1 MEERYMELLRDKMFF
16 IPSSIFRNMGRL
28 GITGDEV
35 VVLIFIINMGP
46 RVLYDP
52 EMIAEGTGINRIRV
66 LEVING
72 LISKNIL
79 AIVVEKNGSS
89 KKMEEFIST
98 DLFYEKMRAILLG
111 GPHRANVKREEETDL
126 FSMFE
131 QEFGRTLSPMEYEII
146 KGWVSD
152 NTPVDLVREA
162 LREATYNGVSN
173 LRYIEK
179 IVLDWKKRGYKSL
192 RDIERARER
201 YKKKKTSSSEVFD
214 YNWLD
219 DE

>member
-16 IPSSIFRNMGRL
+16 IPSSVFRNMGKL

-35 VVLIFIINMGP
+35 LVLIFIINMGP

-52 EMIAEGTGINRIRV
+52 EMISKGTGINRIRV

-72 LISKNIL
+72 LISKGIL
-79 AIVVEKNGSS
+79 AIVVKKNGSS

-98 DLFYEKMRAILLG
+98 DLFYEKMRGVLLG
-111 GPHRANVKREEETDL
+111 GTNRANGKKEEQTDL

-131 QEFGRTLSPMEYEII
+131 KEFGRTLSSMEYEII
-146 KGWVSD
+146 RGWVSD
-152 NTPVDLVREA
+152 DMPSDLVREA

-179 IVLDWKKRGYKSL
+179 IILDWKKRGFKSVK
-192 RDIERARER
+192 DIERARER
-201 YKKKKTSSSEVFD
+201 YKKKNGNGDVFD

>member
-16 IPSSIFRNMGRL
+16 IPSSVFRNMGKL

-35 VVLIFIINMGP
+35 LVLIFIINMGP

-52 EMIAEGTGINRIRV
+52 EMISKGTGINRIRV

-72 LISKNIL
+72 LISKGIL
-79 AIVVEKNGSS
+79 AIVVKKNGSS

-98 DLFYEKMRAILLG
+98 DLFYEKMRGVLLG
-111 GPHRANVKREEETDL
+111 GTNRANVKREEQTDL

-131 QEFGRTLSPMEYEII
+131 KEFGRTLSSMEYEII
-146 KGWVSD
+146 RGWVSD
-152 NTPVDLVREA
+152 DMPSDLVREA

-179 IVLDWKKRGYKSL
+179 IILDWKKRGYKNVK
-192 RDIERARER
+192 DIERARER
-201 YKKKKTSSSEVFD
+201 YKKKNGNGDVFD

>member
-1 MEERYMELLRDKMFF
+1 MELLRDKMFF
-16 IPSSIFRNMGRL
+16 IPSSVFRNMGKL

-52 EMIAEGTGINRIRV
+52 EMISKGTGINRIRV

-72 LISKNIL
+72 LISKGIL
-79 AIVVEKNGSS
+79 TIVVKKNGSS

-98 DLFYEKMRAILLG
+98 DLFYEKMRGVLLG
-111 GPHRANVKREEETDL
+111 GTNRANGKREEQTDL

-131 QEFGRTLSPMEYEII
+131 KEFGRTLSSMEYEII
-146 KGWVSD
+146 RGWVSD
-152 NTPVDLVREA
+152 DMPSDLVREA

-179 IVLDWKKRGYKSL
+179 IILDWKKRGYKSVK
-192 RDIERARER
+192 DIERARER
-201 YKKKKTSSSEVFD
+201 YKKKNGNGDVFD

>member
-16 IPSSIFRNMGRL
+16 IPSSVFRNMGKL

-52 EMIAEGTGINRIRV
+52 EMISKGTGINRIRV

-72 LISKNIL
+72 LISKGIL
-79 AIVVEKNGSS
+79 AIVVKKNGSS

-98 DLFYEKMRAILLG
+98 DLFYEKMRGVLLG
-111 GPHRANVKREEETDL
+111 GTNRANGKKEEQTDL

-131 QEFGRTLSPMEYEII
+131 KEFGRTLSSMEYEII
-146 KGWVSD
+146 RGWVSD
-152 NTPVDLVREA
+152 DMPSDLVREA

-179 IVLDWKKRGYKSL
+179 IILDWKKRGYKSVK
-192 RDIERARER
+192 DIERARER
-201 YKKKKTSSSEVFD
+201 YKKKNGNGDVFD

>member
-1 MEERYMELLRDKMFF
+1 MELLRDKMFF
-16 IPSSIFRNMGRL
+16 IPSSIFRNMGKL

-35 VVLIFIINMGP
+35 VVLIFIINMGS

-72 LISKNIL
+72 LISKSIL

-111 GPHRANVKREEETDL
+111 GPNRANVKKEEEMDL

-152 NTPVDLVREA
+152 NTPRDLVREA

-192 RDIERARER
+192 QDIDRARER
-201 YKKKKTSSSEVFD
+201 YKKKKNSSSEVFD

>member
-16 IPSSIFRNMGRL
+16 IPSSVFRNMGKL

-52 EMIAEGTGINRIRV
+52 EMISKGTGINRIRV

-72 LISKNIL
+72 LISKGIL
-79 AIVVEKNGSS
+79 TIVVKKNGSS

-98 DLFYEKMRAILLG
+98 DLFYEKMRGVLLG
-111 GPHRANVKREEETDL
+111 GTNRANGKREEQTDL

-131 QEFGRTLSPMEYEII
+131 KEFGRTLSSMEYEII
-146 KGWVSD
+146 RGWVSD
-152 NTPVDLVREA
+152 DMPSDLVREA

-179 IVLDWKKRGYKSL
+179 IILDWKKRGYKSVK
-192 RDIERARER
+192 DIERARER
-201 YKKKKTSSSEVFD
+201 YKKKNGNGDVFD

>member
-16 IPSSIFRNMGRL
+16 IPSSVFRNMGKL

-35 VVLIFIINMGP
+35 LVLIFIINMGP

-52 EMIAEGTGINRIRV
+52 EMISKGTGINRIRV

-72 LISKNIL
+72 LISKGIL
-79 AIVVEKNGSS
+79 AIVVKKNGSS

-98 DLFYEKMRAILLG
+98 DLFYEKMRGVLLG
-111 GPHRANVKREEETDL
+111 GTNRANGKREEQTDL

-131 QEFGRTLSPMEYEII
+131 KEFGRTLSSMEYEII
-146 KGWVSD
+146 RGWVSD
-152 NTPVDLVREA
+152 DMPSDLVREA

-179 IVLDWKKRGYKSL
+179 IILDWKKRGFKSVK
-192 RDIERARER
+192 DIERARER
-201 YKKKKTSSSEVFD
+201 YKKKNGNGDVFD

>member
-1 MEERYMELLRDKMFF
+1 MELLRDKMFF
-16 IPSSIFRNMGRL
+16 IPSSVFRNMGKL

-52 EMIAEGTGINRIRV
+52 EMISKGTGINRIRV

-72 LISKNIL
+72 LISKGIL
-79 AIVVEKNGSS
+79 AIVVKKNGSS

-98 DLFYEKMRAILLG
+98 DLFYEKMRGILLG
-111 GPHRANVKREEETDL
+111 GTNRANGKREEQTDL

-131 QEFGRTLSPMEYEII
+131 KEFGRTLSSMEYEII
-146 KGWVSD
+146 RGWVSD
-152 NTPVDLVREA
+152 DMPSDLVREA

-179 IVLDWKKRGYKSL
+179 IILDWKKRGYKSVK
-192 RDIERARER
+192 DIERARER
-201 YKKKKTSSSEVFD
+201 YKKKNGNGDVFD

>member
-16 IPSSIFRNMGRL
+16 IPSSVFRNMGKL

-35 VVLIFIINMGP
+35 LVLIFIINMGP

-52 EMIAEGTGINRIRV
+52 EMISKGTGINRIRV

-72 LISKNIL
+72 LISKGIL
-79 AIVVEKNGSS
+79 AIVVKKNGSS

-98 DLFYEKMRAILLG
+98 DLFYEKMRGVLLG
-111 GPHRANVKREEETDL
+111 GTNRANGKREEQTDL

-131 QEFGRTLSPMEYEII
+131 KEFGRTLSSMEYEII
-146 KGWVSD
+146 RGLVSD
-152 NTPVDLVREA
+152 DMPSDLVREA

-179 IVLDWKKRGYKSL
+179 IILDWKKRGYKSVK
-192 RDIERARER
+192 DIERARER
-201 YKKKKTSSSEVFD
+201 YKKKNGNGDVFD

>member
-1 MEERYMELLRDKMFF
+1 MELLRDKMFF
-16 IPSSIFRNMGRL
+16 IPSSVFRNMGKL

-35 VVLIFIINMGP
+35 LVLIFIINMGP

-52 EMIAEGTGINRIRV
+52 EMISKGTGINRIRV

-72 LISKNIL
+72 LISKGIL
-79 AIVVEKNGSS
+79 AIVVKKNGSS

-98 DLFYEKMRAILLG
+98 DLFYEKMRGVLLG
-111 GPHRANVKREEETDL
+111 GTNRANGKREEQTDL

-131 QEFGRTLSPMEYEII
+131 KEFGRTLSSMEYEII
-146 KGWVSD
+146 RGWVNDDMPS
-152 NTPVDLVREA
+152 DLVREA

-179 IVLDWKKRGYKSL
+179 IILDWKKRGYKSVK
-192 RDIERARER
+192 DIERARER
-201 YKKKKTSSSEVFD
+201 YKKKNGNGDVFD

>member
-1 MEERYMELLRDKMFF
+1 MELLRDKMFF
-16 IPSSIFRNMGRL
+16 IPSSVFRNMGKL

-35 VVLIFIINMGP
+35 LVLIFIINMGP

-52 EMIAEGTGINRIRV
+52 EMISKGTGINRIRV

-72 LISKNIL
+72 LISKGIL
-79 AIVVEKNGSS
+79 AIVVKKNGSS

-98 DLFYEKMRAILLG
+98 DLFYEKMRGVLLG
-111 GPHRANVKREEETDL
+111 GTNRANGKREEQTDL

-131 QEFGRTLSPMEYEII
+131 KEFGRTLSSMEYEII
-146 KGWVSD
+146 RGWVSD
-152 NTPVDLVREA
+152 DMPSDLIREA

-179 IVLDWKKRGYKSL
+179 IILDWKKRGYKSVK
-192 RDIERARER
+192 DIERARER
-201 YKKKKTSSSEVFD
+201 YKKKNGNGDVFD

>member
-16 IPSSIFRNMGRL
+16 IPSSVFRNMGKL

-35 VVLIFIINMGP
+35 LVLIFIINMGP

-52 EMIAEGTGINRIRV
+52 EMISKGTGINRIRV

-72 LISKNIL
+72 LISKGIL
-79 AIVVEKNGSS
+79 AIVVKKNGSS

-98 DLFYEKMRAILLG
+98 DLFYEKMRGVLLG
-111 GPHRANVKREEETDL
+111 GTNRANGKREEQTDL

-131 QEFGRTLSPMEYEII
+131 KEFGRTLSSMEYEII
-146 KGWVSD
+146 RGWVSD
-152 NTPVDLVREA
+152 DMPSDLVREA

-179 IVLDWKKRGYKSL
+179 IILDWKKRGYKSIK
-192 RDIERARER
+192 DIERARER
-201 YKKKKTSSSEVFD
+201 YKKKNGNGDVFD

>member
-16 IPSSIFRNMGRL
+16 IPSSVFRNMGKL

-52 EMIAEGTGINRIRV
+52 EMISKGTGINRIRV

-72 LISKNIL
+72 LISKGIL
-79 AIVVEKNGSS
+79 AIVVKKNGSS

-98 DLFYEKMRAILLG
+98 DLFYEKMRGVLLG
-111 GPHRANVKREEETDL
+111 GTNRANGKREEQTDL

-131 QEFGRTLSPMEYEII
+131 KEFGRTLSSMEYEII
-146 KGWVSD
+146 RGWVSD
-152 NTPVDLVREA
+152 DMPSDLVREA

-179 IVLDWKKRGYKSL
+179 IILDWKKRGYNSVK
-192 RDIERARER
+192 DIERARER
-201 YKKKKTSSSEVFD
+201 YKKKNGNGDVFD

>member
-16 IPSSIFRNMGRL
+16 IPSSVFRNMGKL
-28 GITGDEV
+28 DITGDEV

-52 EMIAEGTGINRIRV
+52 EMISKGTGINRIRV

-72 LISKNIL
+72 LISKGIL
-79 AIVVEKNGSS
+79 AIVVKKNGSS

-98 DLFYEKMRAILLG
+98 DLFYEKMRGVLLG
-111 GPHRANVKREEETDL
+111 GTNRANGKREEQTDL

-131 QEFGRTLSPMEYEII
+131 KEFGRTLSSMEYEII
-146 KGWVSD
+146 RGWVSD
-152 NTPVDLVREA
+152 DMPSDLVREA

-179 IVLDWKKRGYKSL
+179 IILDWKKRGYKSVK
-192 RDIERARER
+192 DIERARER
-201 YKKKKTSSSEVFD
+201 YKKKNGNGDVFD

>member
-16 IPSSIFRNMGRL
+16 IPSSVFRNMGKL

-35 VVLIFIINMGP
+35 LVLIFIINMGP

-52 EMIAEGTGINRIRV
+52 EMISKGTGINRIRV

-72 LISKNIL
+72 LISKGIL
-79 AIVVEKNGSS
+79 AIVVKKNGSS

-98 DLFYEKMRAILLG
+98 DLFYEKMRGVLLG
-111 GPHRANVKREEETDL
+111 GTNRANGKREEQTDL

-131 QEFGRTLSPMEYEII
+131 KEFGRTLSSMEYEII
-146 KGWVSD
+146 RGWMSD
-152 NTPVDLVREA
+152 DMPSDLVREA

-179 IVLDWKKRGYKSL
+179 IILDWKKRGYKSVK
-192 RDIERARER
+192 DIERARER
-201 YKKKKTSSSEVFD
+201 YKKKNGNGDVFD

>member
-1 MEERYMELLRDKMFF
+1 MELLRDKMFF
-16 IPSSIFRNMGRL
+16 IPSSVFRNMGKL

-35 VVLIFIINMGP
+35 LVLIFIINMGP

-52 EMIAEGTGINRIRV
+52 EMISKGTGINRIRV

-72 LISKNIL
+72 LISKGIL
-79 AIVVEKNGSS
+79 AIVVKKNGSS

-98 DLFYEKMRAILLG
+98 DLFYEKMRSVLLG
-111 GPHRANVKREEETDL
+111 GTNRANGKREEQTDL

-131 QEFGRTLSPMEYEII
+131 KEFGRTLSSMEYEII
-146 KGWVSD
+146 RGWVSD
-152 NTPVDLVREA
+152 DMPSDLVREA

-179 IVLDWKKRGYKSL
+179 IILDWKKRGYKSVK
-192 RDIERARER
+192 DIERARER
-201 YKKKKTSSSEVFD
+201 YKKKNGNGDVFD

>member
-1 MEERYMELLRDKMFF
+1 MELLRDKMFF
-16 IPSSIFRNMGRL
+16 IPSSVFRNMGKL

-52 EMIAEGTGINRIRV
+52 EMISKGTGINRIRV

-72 LISKNIL
+72 LISKGIL
-79 AIVVEKNGSS
+79 AIVVKKNGSS

-98 DLFYEKMRAILLG
+98 DLFYEKMRGVLLG
-111 GPHRANVKREEETDL
+111 GTNRANGKREEQTDL

-131 QEFGRTLSPMEYEII
+131 KEFGRTLSSMEYEII
-146 KGWVSD
+146 RGWVSD
-152 NTPVDLVREA
+152 DMPSDLVREA

-179 IVLDWKKRGYKSL
+179 IILDWKKRGYKSVK
-192 RDIERARER
+192 DIERARER
-201 YKKKKTSSSEVFD
+201 YKKKNGNGDVFD

>member
-16 IPSSIFRNMGRL
+16 IPSSVFRNMGKL

-35 VVLIFIINMGP
+35 LVLIFIINMGP

-52 EMIAEGTGINRIRV
+52 EMISKGTGINRIRV

-72 LISKNIL
+72 LISKGIL
-79 AIVVEKNGSS
+79 AIVVKKNGSS

-98 DLFYEKMRAILLG
+98 DLFYEKMRGVLLG
-111 GPHRANVKREEETDL
+111 GTNRANGKKEEQTDL

-131 QEFGRTLSPMEYEII
+131 KEFGRTLSSMEYEII
-146 KGWVSD
+146 RGWVSD
-152 NTPVDLVREA
+152 DMPSDLVREA

-179 IVLDWKKRGYKSL
+179 IIFDWKKRGYKSVK
-192 RDIERARER
+192 DIERARER
-201 YKKKKTSSSEVFD
+201 YKKKNGNGDVFD

>member
-1 MEERYMELLRDKMFF
+1 MELLRDKMFF
-16 IPSSIFRNMGRL
+16 IPSSVFRNMGKL
-28 GITGDEV
+28 DITGDEV

-52 EMIAEGTGINRIRV
+52 EMISKGTGINRIRV

-72 LISKNIL
+72 LISKGIL
-79 AIVVEKNGSS
+79 AIVVKKNGSS

-98 DLFYEKMRAILLG
+98 DLFYEKMRGVLLG
-111 GPHRANVKREEETDL
+111 GTNRANGKKEEQTDL
-126 FSMFE
+126 FAMFE
-131 QEFGRTLSPMEYEII
+131 KELGRTLSSMEYEII
-146 KGWVSD
+146 RGWVSD
-152 NTPVDLVREA
+152 DMPSDLVREA

-179 IVLDWKKRGYKSL
+179 IILDWKKRGYKSVK
-192 RDIERARER
+192 DIERARER
-201 YKKKKTSSSEVFD
+201 YKKKNGNGDVFD

>member
-16 IPSSIFRNMGRL
+16 IPSSVFRNMGKL

-35 VVLIFIINMGP
+35 LVLIFIINMGP

-52 EMIAEGTGINRIRV
+52 EMISKGTGINRIRV

-72 LISKNIL
+72 LISKGIL
-79 AIVVEKNGSS
+79 AIVVKKNGSS

-98 DLFYEKMRAILLG
+98 DLFYEKMRGVLLVG
-111 GPHRANVKREEETDL
+111 TNRANVKREEQTDL

-131 QEFGRTLSPMEYEII
+131 KEFGRTLSSMEYEII
-146 KGWVSD
+146 RGWVSD
-152 NTPVDLVREA
+152 DMPSDLVREA

-179 IVLDWKKRGYKSL
+179 IILDWKKRGYKSVK
-192 RDIERARER
+192 DIERARER
-201 YKKKKTSSSEVFD
+201 YKKKNGNGDVFD

>member
-16 IPSSIFRNMGRL
+16 IPSSVFRNMGKL

-35 VVLIFIINMGP
+35 LVLIFIINMGP

-52 EMIAEGTGINRIRV
+52 EMISKGTGINRIRV

-72 LISKNIL
+72 LISKGIL
-79 AIVVEKNGSS
+79 AIVVKKNGSS

-98 DLFYEKMRAILLG
+98 DLFYEKMRSVLLG
-111 GPHRANVKREEETDL
+111 GTNRANGKREEQTDL

-131 QEFGRTLSPMEYEII
+131 KEFGRTLSSMEYEII
-146 KGWVSD
+146 RGWVSD
-152 NTPVDLVREA
+152 DMPSDLVREA

-179 IVLDWKKRGYKSL
+179 IILDWKKRGYKSVK
-192 RDIERARER
+192 DIERARER
-201 YKKKKTSSSEVFD
+201 YKKKNGNGDVFD

>member
-16 IPSSIFRNMGRL
+16 IPSSVFRNMGKL

-35 VVLIFIINMGP
+35 LVLIFIINMGP

-52 EMIAEGTGINRIRV
+52 EMISKGTGINRIRV

-72 LISKNIL
+72 LISKGIL
-79 AIVVEKNGSS
+79 AIVVKKNGSS

-98 DLFYEKMRAILLG
+98 DLFYEKMRGVLLG
-111 GPHRANVKREEETDL
+111 GTNRANGKKEEQTDL

-131 QEFGRTLSPMEYEII
+131 KEFGRTLSSMEYEII
-146 KGWVSD
+146 RGWVSD
-152 NTPVDLVREA
+152 DMPSDLVREA

-179 IVLDWKKRGYKSL
+179 IILDWKKRGYKSVK
-192 RDIERARER
+192 DIERARER
-201 YKKKKTSSSEVFD
+201 YKKKNGNGDVFD

>member
-1 MEERYMELLRDKMFF
+1 MELLRDKMFF
-16 IPSSIFRNMGRL
+16 IPSSVFRNMGKL

-52 EMIAEGTGINRIRV
+52 EMISKGTGINRIRV

-72 LISKNIL
+72 LISKGIL
-79 AIVVEKNGSS
+79 AIVVKKNGSS

-98 DLFYEKMRAILLG
+98 DLFYEKMRSVLLG
-111 GPHRANVKREEETDL
+111 GTNRANVKREEQTDL

-131 QEFGRTLSPMEYEII
+131 KEFGRTLSSMEYEII
-146 KGWVSD
+146 RGWVSD
-152 NTPVDLVREA
+152 DMPSDLVREA

-179 IVLDWKKRGYKSL
+179 IILDWKKRGYKSVK
-192 RDIERARER
+192 DIERARER
-201 YKKKKTSSSEVFD
+201 YKKKNGNGDVFD

>member
-16 IPSSIFRNMGRL
+16 IPSSVFRNMGRL

-52 EMIAEGTGINRIRV
+52 EMISKGTGINRIRV

-72 LISKNIL
+72 LISKGIL
-79 AIVVEKNGSS
+79 AIVVKKNGSS

-98 DLFYEKMRAILLG
+98 DLFYEKMRGVLLG
-111 GPHRANVKREEETDL
+111 GTNRANGKREEQTDL

-131 QEFGRTLSPMEYEII
+131 KEFGRTLSSMEYEII
-146 KGWVSD
+146 RGWVSD
-152 NTPVDLVREA
+152 DMPSDLVREA

-179 IVLDWKKRGYKSL
+179 IILDWKKKGYKSVK
-192 RDIERARER
+192 DIERARER
-201 YKKKKTSSSEVFD
+201 YKKKNGNGDVFD

>member
-16 IPSSIFRNMGRL
+16 IPSSVFRNMGKL

-35 VVLIFIINMGP
+35 LVLIFIINMGP

-52 EMIAEGTGINRIRV
+52 EMISKGTGINRIRV

-72 LISKNIL
+72 LISKGIL
-79 AIVVEKNGSS
+79 AIVVKKNGSS

-98 DLFYEKMRAILLG
+98 DLFYEKMRGVLLG
-111 GPHRANVKREEETDL
+111 GTNRANVKMEEQTDL

-131 QEFGRTLSPMEYEII
+131 KEFGRTLSSMEYEII
-146 KGWVSD
+146 RGWVSD
-152 NTPVDLVREA
+152 DMPSDLVREA

-179 IVLDWKKRGYKSL
+179 IILDWKKRGYKSVK
-192 RDIERARER
+192 DIERARER
-201 YKKKKTSSSEVFD
+201 YKKKNGNGDVFD

>member
-1 MEERYMELLRDKMFF
+1 MFF
-16 IPSSIFRNMGRL
+16 IPSSVFRNMGKL

-35 VVLIFIINMGP
+35 LVLIFIINMGP

-52 EMIAEGTGINRIRV
+52 EMISKGTGINRIRV

-72 LISKNIL
+72 LISKGIL
-79 AIVVEKNGSS
+79 AIVVKKNGSS

-98 DLFYEKMRAILLG
+98 DLFYEKMRSVLLG
-111 GPHRANVKREEETDL
+111 GTNRANGKREEQTDL

-131 QEFGRTLSPMEYEII
+131 KEFGRTLSSMEYEII
-146 KGWVSD
+146 RGWVSD
-152 NTPVDLVREA
+152 DMPSDLVREA

-179 IVLDWKKRGYKSL
+179 IILDWKKRGYKSVK
-192 RDIERARER
+192 DIERARER
-201 YKKKKTSSSEVFD
+201 YKKKNGNGDVFD

>member
-1 MEERYMELLRDKMFF
+1 MELLRDKMFF
-16 IPSSIFRNMGRL
+16 IPSSVFRNMGKL
-28 GITGDEV
+28 GITGDEG

-52 EMIAEGTGINRIRV
+52 EMISKGTGINRIRV

-72 LISKNIL
+72 LISKGIL
-79 AIVVEKNGSS
+79 AIVVKKNGSS

-98 DLFYEKMRAILLG
+98 DLFYEKMRGVLLG
-111 GPHRANVKREEETDL
+111 GTNRANGKREEQTDL

-131 QEFGRTLSPMEYEII
+131 KEFGRTLSSMEYEII
-146 KGWVSD
+146 RGWVSD
-152 NTPVDLVREA
+152 DMPSDLVREA

-179 IVLDWKKRGYKSL
+179 IILDWKKRGYKSVK
-192 RDIERARER
+192 DIERARER
-201 YKKKKTSSSEVFD
+201 YKKKNGNGDVFD

>member
-1 MEERYMELLRDKMFF
+1 MELLRDKMFF
-16 IPSSIFRNMGRL
+16 IPSSVFRNMGKL

-35 VVLIFIINMGP
+35 LVLIFIINMGP

-52 EMIAEGTGINRIRV
+52 EMISKGTGINRIRV

-72 LISKNIL
+72 LISKGIL
-79 AIVVEKNGSS
+79 AIVVKKNGSS

-98 DLFYEKMRAILLG
+98 DLFYEKMRGVLLG
-111 GPHRANVKREEETDL
+111 GTNRANGKREEQTDL

-131 QEFGRTLSPMEYEII
+131 KEFGRTLSSMEYEII
-146 KGWVSD
+146 RGWVSD
-152 NTPVDLVREA
+152 DMPSDLVREA

-179 IVLDWKKRGYKSL
+179 IILDWKKRGYKSVK
-192 RDIERARER
+192 DIERSRER
-201 YKKKKTSSSEVFD
+201 YKKKNGKGDVFD

>member
-1 MEERYMELLRDKMFF
+1 MELLRDKMFF
-16 IPSSIFRNMGRL
+16 IPSSVFRNMGKL

-35 VVLIFIINMGP
+35 VVLIFIINMDP

-52 EMIAEGTGINRIRV
+52 EMISKGTGINRIRV

-72 LISKNIL
+72 LISKGIL
-79 AIVVEKNGSS
+79 AIVVKKNGSS

-98 DLFYEKMRAILLG
+98 DLFYEKMRGVLLG
-111 GPHRANVKREEETDL
+111 GTNRANVKREEQTDL

-131 QEFGRTLSPMEYEII
+131 KEFGRTLSSMEYEII
-146 KGWVSD
+146 RGWVSD
-152 NTPVDLVREA
+152 DMPSDLVREA

-179 IVLDWKKRGYKSL
+179 IILDWKKRGYKSVK
-192 RDIERARER
+192 DIERARER
-201 YKKKKTSSSEVFD
+201 YKKKNGNGDVFD

>member
-1 MEERYMELLRDKMFF
+1 MELLRDKMFF
-16 IPSSIFRNMGRL
+16 IPSSVFRNMGKV

-52 EMIAEGTGINRIRV
+52 EMISKGTGINRIRV

-72 LISKNIL
+72 LISKGIL
-79 AIVVEKNGSS
+79 AIVVKKNGSS

-98 DLFYEKMRAILLG
+98 DLFYEKMRGVLLG
-111 GPHRANVKREEETDL
+111 GTNRANVKREEQTDL

-131 QEFGRTLSPMEYEII
+131 KEFGRTLSSMEYEII
-146 KGWVSD
+146 RGWVSD
-152 NTPVDLVREA
+152 DMPSDLVREA

-179 IVLDWKKRGYKSL
+179 IILDWKKRGYKSVK
-192 RDIERARER
+192 DIERARER
-201 YKKKKTSSSEVFD
+201 YKKKNGNGDVFD

>member
-16 IPSSIFRNMGRL
+16 IPSSVFRNMGKL

-52 EMIAEGTGINRIRV
+52 EMISKGTGNNRIRV

-72 LISKNIL
+72 LISKGIL
-79 AIVVEKNGSS
+79 AIVVKKNGSS

-98 DLFYEKMRAILLG
+98 DLFYEKMRGVLLG
-111 GPHRANVKREEETDL
+111 GTNRANGKREEQTDL

-131 QEFGRTLSPMEYEII
+131 KEFGRTLSSMEYEII
-146 KGWVSD
+146 RGWVSD
-152 NTPVDLVREA
+152 DMPSDLVREA

-179 IVLDWKKRGYKSL
+179 IILDWKKRGYKSVK
-192 RDIERARER
+192 DIERARER
-201 YKKKKTSSSEVFD
+201 YKKKNGNGDVFD

>member
-16 IPSSIFRNMGRL
+16 IPSSVFRNMGKL

-35 VVLIFIINMGP
+35 LVLIFIINMGP

-52 EMIAEGTGINRIRV
+52 EMISKGTGINRIRV

-72 LISKNIL
+72 LISKGIL
-79 AIVVEKNGSS
+79 AIVVKKNGSS

-98 DLFYEKMRAILLG
+98 DLFYEKMRGVLLG
-111 GPHRANVKREEETDL
+111 GTNRANGKREEQMDL

-131 QEFGRTLSPMEYEII
+131 KEFGRTLSSMEYEII
-146 KGWVSD
+146 RGWVSD
-152 NTPVDLVREA
+152 DMPSDLVREA

-179 IVLDWKKRGYKSL
+179 IILDWKKRGYKSVK
-192 RDIERARER
+192 DIERARER
-201 YKKKKTSSSEVFD
+201 YKKKNGNGDVFD

>member
-16 IPSSIFRNMGRL
+16 IPSSVFRNMGKL

-52 EMIAEGTGINRIRV
+52 EMISKGTGINRIRV

-72 LISKNIL
+72 LISKGIL
-79 AIVVEKNGSS
+79 AIVVKKNGSS

-98 DLFYEKMRAILLG
+98 DLFYEKMRGVLLG
-111 GPHRANVKREEETDL
+111 GTNRANGKREEQTDF

-131 QEFGRTLSPMEYEII
+131 KEFGRTLSSMEYEII
-146 KGWVSD
+146 RGWMSD
-152 NTPVDLVREA
+152 DMPSDLVREA

-179 IVLDWKKRGYKSL
+179 IILDWKKRGYKSVK
-192 RDIERARER
+192 DIERARER
-201 YKKKKTSSSEVFD
+201 YKKKNGNGDVFD

>member
-1 MEERYMELLRDKMFF
+1 MELLRDKMFF
-16 IPSSIFRNMGRL
+16 IPSSVFRNMGKL

-35 VVLIFIINMGP
+35 LVLIFIINIGP

-52 EMIAEGTGINRIRV
+52 EMISKGTGINRIRV

-72 LISKNIL
+72 LISKGIL
-79 AIVVEKNGSS
+79 AIVVKKNGSS

-98 DLFYEKMRAILLG
+98 DLFYEKMRGVLLG
-111 GPHRANVKREEETDL
+111 GTNRANGKKEEQTDL

-131 QEFGRTLSPMEYEII
+131 KEFGRTLSSMEYEII
-146 KGWVSD
+146 RGWVSD
-152 NTPVDLVREA
+152 DMPSDLVREA

-179 IVLDWKKRGYKSL
+179 IILDWKKRGYKSVK
-192 RDIERARER
+192 DIERARER
-201 YKKKKTSSSEVFD
+201 YKKKNGNGDVFD

>member
-1 MEERYMELLRDKMFF
+1 MELLRDKMFF
-16 IPSSIFRNMGRL
+16 IPSSVFRNMGKL

-35 VVLIFIINMGP
+35 LVLIFIINMGP

-52 EMIAEGTGINRIRV
+52 EMISKGTGINRIRV

-72 LISKNIL
+72 LISKGIL
-79 AIVVEKNGSS
+79 AIVVKKNGSS

-98 DLFYEKMRAILLG
+98 DLFYEKMRGVLLG
-111 GPHRANVKREEETDL
+111 GTNRANGKREEQMDL

-131 QEFGRTLSPMEYEII
+131 KEFGRTLSSMEYEII
-146 KGWVSD
+146 RGWVSD
-152 NTPVDLVREA
+152 DMPSDLVREA

-179 IVLDWKKRGYKSL
+179 IILDWKKRGYKSVK
-192 RDIERARER
+192 DIERARER
-201 YKKKKTSSSEVFD
+201 YKKKNGNGDVFD

>member
-16 IPSSIFRNMGRL
+16 IPSSVFRNMGKL

-35 VVLIFIINMGP
+35 LVLIFIINMGP

-52 EMIAEGTGINRIRV
+52 EMISKGTGINRIRV

-72 LISKNIL
+72 LISKGIL
-79 AIVVEKNGSS
+79 AIVVKKNGSS

-98 DLFYEKMRAILLG
+98 DLFYEKMRGVLLG
-111 GPHRANVKREEETDL
+111 GTNRANGKREEQTDL

-131 QEFGRTLSPMEYEII
+131 KEFGRTLSSMEYEII

-152 NTPVDLVREA
+152 NTPRDLVREA

-179 IVLDWKKRGYKSL
+179 IILDWKKRGYKSIK
-192 RDIERARER
+192 DIERARER
-201 YKKKKTSSSEVFD
+201 YKKKKTGNSEVFD

>member
-1 MEERYMELLRDKMFF
+1 MELLRDKMFF
-16 IPSSIFRNMGRL
+16 IPSSVFRNMGKL

-35 VVLIFIINMGP
+35 LVLIFIINMGP

-52 EMIAEGTGINRIRV
+52 EMISKGTGINRIRV

-72 LISKNIL
+72 LISKGIL
-79 AIVVEKNGSS
+79 AIVVKKNGSS

-98 DLFYEKMRAILLG
+98 DLFYEKMRGVLLG
-111 GPHRANVKREEETDL
+111 GTNRANGKREEQTDL

-131 QEFGRTLSPMEYEII
+131 KEFGRTLSSMEYEII
-146 KGWVSD
+146 RGWVSD
-152 NTPVDLVREA
+152 DMPSDLVREA

-179 IVLDWKKRGYKSL
+179 IILDWKKRGYKSVK
-192 RDIERARER
+192 DIERARER
-201 YKKKKTSSSEVFD
+201 YKKKKTGNSEVFD

>member
-1 MEERYMELLRDKMFF
+1 MELLRDKMFF
-16 IPSSIFRNMGRL
+16 IPSSVFRNMGKL

-52 EMIAEGTGINRIRV
+52 EMISKGTGINRIRV

-72 LISKNIL
+72 LISKGIL
-79 AIVVEKNGSS
+79 AIVVKKNGSS

-98 DLFYEKMRAILLG
+98 DLFYEKMRGVLLG
-111 GPHRANVKREEETDL
+111 GTNRANGKREEQTDL

-131 QEFGRTLSPMEYEII
+131 KEFGRTLSSMEYEII
-146 KGWVSD
+146 RGWVSD
-152 NTPVDLVREA
+152 DMPSDLVREA

-179 IVLDWKKRGYKSL
+179 IILDWKKRGYKSVK
-192 RDIERARER
+192 DIERARER
-201 YKKKKTSSSEVFD
+201 YKKNGNGDVFD

>member
-16 IPSSIFRNMGRL
+16 IPSSVFRNMGKL

-35 VVLIFIINMGP
+35 LVLIFIINMGP

-52 EMIAEGTGINRIRV
+52 EMISKGTGINRIRV

-72 LISKNIL
+72 LISKGIL
-79 AIVVEKNGSS
+79 AIVVKKNGSS

-98 DLFYEKMRAILLG
+98 DLFYEKMRGVLLG
-111 GPHRANVKREEETDL
+111 GTNRANGKREEQTDL

-131 QEFGRTLSPMEYEII
+131 KEFGRTLSSMEYEII
-146 KGWVSD
+146 RGWVNDDMPS
-152 NTPVDLVREA
+152 DLVREA

-179 IVLDWKKRGYKSL
+179 IILDWKKRGYKSVK
-192 RDIERARER
+192 DIERARER
-201 YKKKKTSSSEVFD
+201 YKKKNGNGDVFD

>member
-1 MEERYMELLRDKMFF
+1 MELLRDKMFF
-16 IPSSIFRNMGRL
+16 IPSSVFRNMGKL

-35 VVLIFIINMGP
+35 LVLIFIINMGP

-52 EMIAEGTGINRIRV
+52 EMISKGTGINRIRV

-72 LISKNIL
+72 LISKGIL
-79 AIVVEKNGSS
+79 AIVVKKNGSS

-98 DLFYEKMRAILLG
+98 DLFYEKMRGVLLG
-111 GPHRANVKREEETDL
+111 GTNRANGKREEQTDL

-131 QEFGRTLSPMEYEII
+131 KEFGRTLSSMEYEII
-146 KGWVSD
+146 RGLVSD
-152 NTPVDLVREA
+152 DMPSDLVREA

-179 IVLDWKKRGYKSL
+179 IILDWKKRGYKSVK
-192 RDIERARER
+192 DIERARER
-201 YKKKKTSSSEVFD
+201 YKKKNGNGDVFD